1 MIARFAEHCLSN
13 ILGLEHQEF
22 LQKNISLNLPSPTEC
37 EEDIF
42 LGFFFDGTNNNKY
55 RDTPA
60 YASSNIA
67 RLYEDYRSHPT
78 VSQLELCKMSLLARM
93 SPLRCFHLMA
103 INSRMEG

>member
-1 MIARFAEHCLSN
+1 MIARFAEHCSSN
-13 ILGLEHQEF
+13 ILGLEYQEF

-60 YASSNIA
+60 YANSNIA
-67 RLYEDYRSHPT
+67 RLYEVCRGHPT
-78 VSQLELCKMSLLARM
+78 VSLLELCKMSLLARM
-93 SPLRCFHLMA
+93 SPPRWFHPMA
-103 INSRMEG
+103 TNSRMER